1 VLTKQKYSRYK
12 ISLSTYIAGYMK
24 TDLYITVT
32 WSHNEL
38 YKTRT
43 S

>member
-1 VLTKQKYSRYK
+1 
-12 ISLSTYIAGYMK
+12 MK